1 MRKIQKKIATLLLF
15 STLTLP
21 INAIENNPFE
31 DRFCS
36 FRGYIPE
43 STKTQKTWEDYKGN
57 NPKLL
62 YLCNKLNNKS
72 KKEFNCNLYE
82 KIEET
87 NLQNYLNDKNE
98 LVIKNTNK
106 LEEILNEEILEK
118 QNNSLK
124 IPIEDIIT
132 QITYNEKNIQEINYY
147 LKINT
152 KDKTTK
158 KTPDL
163 EIIKSYYLSLD
174 YLKKT
179 NILN

>member
-1 MRKIQKKIATLLLF
+1 M
-15 STLTLP
+15 
-21 INAIENNPFE
+21 
-31 DRFCS
+31 
-36 FRGYIPE
+36 
-43 STKTQKTWEDYKGN
+43 
-57 NPKLL
+57 
-62 YLCNKLNNKS
+62 
-72 KKEFNCNLYE
+72 
-82 KIEET
+82 
-87 NLQNYLNDKNE
+87 NDKNE

>member
-1 MRKIQKKIATLLLF
+1 MRKIQKKIATFLLF

-72 KKEFNCNLYE
+72 KKNL
-82 KIEET
+82 IAT
-87 NLQNYLNDKNE
+87 FM
-98 LVIKNTNK
+98 
-106 LEEILNEEILEK
+106 
-118 QNNSLK
+118 
-124 IPIEDIIT
+124 
-132 QITYNEKNIQEINYY
+132 
-147 LKINT
+147 
-152 KDKTTK
+152 K
-158 KTPDL
+158 K
-163 EIIKSYYLSLD
+163 
-174 YLKKT
+174 
-179 NILN
+179 